1 MSYWFRNDNRLPQAR
16 LAIASYIIVG
26 MVGLLLLGF
35 WKLQVVDSDKYG
47 QMAERNRVR
56 SIPIIA
62 PRGRM
67 LDRDGR
73 VLVDNYPSFSILLL
87 RDDPALIDKNLPA
100 IADGLGI
107 QISDLKDQ
115 LESTKALP
123 KFQPIV
129 IKPEATNA
137 DVAFIESHRSD
148 IPLLEM
154 LMVQRRRYLPGG
166 FMSHAS
172 GYVGEVSEQQIE
184 ASNGRL
190 RPGDL
195 AGKTGLERQY
205 NDILTGTDGM
215 RRVIVNSV
223 GKEVKE
229 LGRLSEQE
237 PIPGKQ
243 IQLTIDYDL
252 QAVAEQSLG
261 VRPGAVIA
269 LDPRTGEVL
278 AMVSRP
284 TPDPND
290 FAVRISG
297 EEWKALNEDPLHPL
311 LNRAIQAQLA
321 PGSVFKIVTATAMLE
336 DHVPEEGFTT
346 FCPGYGTFF
355 GRQYHCYVFYAKSG
369 PKSHGV
375 LGLHD
380 AILKSC
386 DVFFYNVGMRLG
398 IDRLSYYAIK
408 LGIGRKTGID
418 LPSEE
423 QGLMPTQE
431 WVERTFHRKWYAGE
445 VISVATGQGAVTTTP
460 LQLARLIGGIASGGV
475 FKQPHLLK
483 DAQKVGEERFSISE
497 STIEKITDAMYG
509 VVNEPGGTGGHLKL
523 AGIEFSGKS
532 GTAQVIGYDKM
543 NLVHKGSQYADNA
556 WFVGYAPKRNPEIC
570 VAVLVQE
577 SGQHGGEAAGPVV
590 KDIVKAYYDKKAKKT
605 QGTLTADDKRYDV
618 DHSAAATAA
627 IQPPAVKPASASAA
641 VPTHAANATP
651 QR

>member
-1 MSYWFRNDNRLPQAR
+1 VSYWFRNDNRLPQAR
-16 LAIASYIIVG
+16 LAIASYVIVG

-87 RDDPALIDKNLPA
+87 RDDPALIDKSLPA
-100 IADGLGI
+100 IAEGLSI
-107 QISDLKDQ
+107 PISDLKDQ
-115 LESTKALP
+115 LETTKNLP

-129 IKPEATNA
+129 IKPEANNA
-137 DVAFIESHRSD
+137 DVAFIESHLFD

-184 ASNGRL
+184 ASNGRF

-215 RRVIVNSV
+215 RRVVVNSV
-223 GKEVKE
+223 GKEVKD
-229 LGRLSEQE
+229 LGHLTEQE

-252 QAVAEQSLG
+252 QQVAEQSLG
-261 VRPGAVIA
+261 ARPGAVVA

-284 TPDPND
+284 TPDAND
-290 FAVRISG
+290 FAVRISAD
-297 EEWKALNEDPLHPL
+297 EWKSLNDDPLHPL

-336 DHVPEEGFTT
+336 DHVPEEGFKT

-355 GRQYHCYVFYAKSG
+355 GRQYHCWVYYAKTG
-369 PKSHGV
+369 PRTHGV
-375 LGLHD
+375 LSLHD

-398 IDRLSYYAIK
+398 IDRLSYYGSK
-408 LGIGRKTGID
+408 LGVGRKTGID

-423 QGLMPTQE
+423 PGLMPSQE
-431 WVERTFHRKWYAGE
+431 WVERVFHRKWYAGE
-445 VISVATGQGAVTTTP
+445 VISVATGQGAVTSTP
-460 LQLARLIGGIASGGV
+460 LQLARLIGGIAMGGV
-475 FKQPHLLK
+475 FKQPHMLK
-483 DAQKVGEERFSISE
+483 DAQNIGEERFPISE
-497 STIEKITDAMYG
+497 PTVEKITDAMYG
-509 VVNEPGGTGGHLKL
+509 VINEPGGTGGKLKL

-532 GTAQVIGYDKM
+532 GTAQVIGYGTRDRVGKE
-543 NLVHKGSQYADNA
+543 KKFEDNA
-556 WFVGYAPKRNPEIC
+556 WFVGYAPRRNPEI
-570 VAVLVQE
+570 VVSVLVQE
-577 SGQHGGEAAGPVV
+577 SGQHGGEASGPVAR
-590 KDIVKAYYDKKAKKT
+590 DIIKAYYDKKARKT
-605 QGTLTADDKRYDV
+605 QGQLTADDERYDLGPG
-618 DHSAAATAA
+618 AAAALTIHA
-627 IQPPAVKPASASAA
+627 QPVVKSASGIA
-641 VPTHAANATP
+641 PGHAASVDP
-651 QR
+651 ER